1 MATRSDAL
9 SQPDTAALTWHAMT
23 SAEVEQSLSTS
34 DKGLGTAEAGKRL
47 LQHGPNRLAAARKRS
62 VWMRLIMQFHN
73 ILLYVMMG
81 SAVITAF
88 LGHWV
93 DTGVLMAAV
102 IINAIIGFIQE
113 GKAESA
119 LDAIRGMLSPHATV
133 VRDGL
138 VREVDAADL
147 VPGDV
152 VQLVSGDRVPADLRL
167 IKVRELCVEEAALTG
182 ESLPVEKSTER
193 TPADASLG
201 DRHGMAY
208 SGTLVVYGQAT
219 GVVVETGGRT
229 ELGKI
234 NQMLSGIDQMQTP
247 LLRQVDKFGR
257 LLALVILALSC

>member
-1 MATRSDAL
+1 MATRSDAFRL
-9 SQPDTAALTWHAMT
+9 PETAALTWHAMT

-34 DKGLGTAEAGKRL
+34 DKGLDTAEAGKRL

-167 IKVRELCVEEAALTG
+167 IKVRELRVEEAALTG
-182 ESLPVEKSTER
+182 SRCPWRRARSARQPTRPWAIAMGWR
-193 TPADASLG
+193 TPAPWWCTGRPPGWWSRREDVPNWGRSTRCCRASI
-201 DRHGMAY
+201 RC
-208 SGTLVVYGQAT
+208 
-219 GVVVETGGRT
+219 
-229 ELGKI
+229 K
-234 NQMLSGIDQMQTP
+234 P
-247 LLRQVDKFGR
+247 L
-257 LLALVILALSC
+257 C